1 MKAKLSALT
10 LAMMPVL
17 AYANVANSNASQI
30 EYASDSLIVV
40 YKEDATPIQK
50 KLARQIVSARISDF
64 NRDEIDDAFKNVLDG
79 RIAQYKLDNTSV
91 KDALEKL
98 EGNPAILYA
107 EPNFFYSPSVVEPN
121 DALYGDLW
129 GLNNTGQAGG
139 VEDADIDAPEAW
151 DTTTGSRDIVIGVI
165 DSGVRYD
172 HEDLIDNMW
181 TNPGEIPGDGID
193 NDGNGYIDDI
203 YGFDTA
209 NGDSDPMDDD
219 DHGTHV
225 SGTIG
230 ATGGNGIGVVG
241 VNHEVSIAGCKFIQG
256 RSGSTAAAIECINYF
271 VSLKQNGVNV
281 RATNNS
287 WGGGGFSQALEDAIA
302 AMGDEDIL
310 FLAAAGNDGTD
321 NDAIPHYPSNY
332 TLDNVVSVASIDRTD
347 GDATHNFG
355 ATSVDLAAP
364 GVNIVS
370 TISSS
375 TSSYAGFTGT
385 SMATPHV
392 TGAAALVWSYNPD
405 LTALEMKELLLSSG
419 DDNDWA
425 QGNTLTG
432 KRLNVNEAMI
442 LADPTPGFTMGVSPA
457 QSTVTAGDSA
467 TYTLSFGNIADWEG
481 EISLSLEDAAGF
493 ASLSSP
499 TAMPGDDVT
508 LTLTTADDTAFGDY
522 EVTVNAVSGDLTR
535 SRTVGLYVLPQNLN
549 DFPYTSEES
558 VVIPPNE
565 VDPDDLGVDSII
577 NIPDDLT
584 VFGTSTYVNITHTY
598 SGDLTLTLTSPSGT
612 SAVLRSQSG
621 GSTDDI
627 DASYASDAFNGEV
640 ATGDWILNVQDA
652 FNGDD
657 GTLNNWSIT
666 ITGVGEVGPA
676 APNAGFSVEVEGL
689 TATFTD
695 TSTDVNNDIVS
706 WAWDFG
712 DGASSTEQNPIHVFA
727 STGSYD
733 VTLTTTDSEGQS
745 DSVTETIS
753 VSSSIIEAS
762 VTRALLSR
770 FGSLRVDLEYTGS
783 SAETVDIYRNGEL
796 IDTVENT
803 GTYRD
808 RERRAVGTS
817 FTYMVCD
824 ETSACSDPVVAL

>member
-1 MKAKLSALT
+1 
-10 LAMMPVL
+10 MPVL
-17 AYANVANSNASQI
+17 AYASVDNSNTEVV
-30 EYASDSLIVV
+30 EYAPDSLIVV
-40 YKEDATPIQK
+40 YKEDATPLQK
-50 KLARQIVSARISDF
+50 KMARSIVSARISDF
-64 NRDEIDDAFKNVLDG
+64 DRDEIDDAFKNVLDG
-79 RIAQYKLDNTSV
+79 RIAKYEFDTSSV

-98 EGNPAILYA
+98 KGNPAILYA
-107 EPNFFYSPSVVEPN
+107 EPNYLYHTAVVEPN
-121 DALYGDLW
+121 DELYDQLW

-151 DTTTGSRDIVIGVI
+151 EKTTGSRDIVIGVI

-172 HEDLIDNMW
+172 HEDLADNMW
-181 TNPGEIPGDGID
+181 VNPGEIPGDGID
-193 NDGNGYIDDI
+193 NDNNGYIDDI
-203 YGFDTA
+203 YGIDTA

-225 SGTIG
+225 AGTIG

-271 VSLKQNGVNV
+271 VALKQNGVNV

-321 NDAIPHYPSNY
+321 NDFTPHYPSNY
-332 TLDNVVSVASIDRTD
+332 TLDNVISVASITRTD
-347 GDATHNFG
+347 GDAGHNFG

-364 GVNIVS
+364 GVSIVS

-375 TSSYAGFTGT
+375 TSAYASFTGT

-392 TGAAALVWSYNPD
+392 AGAAALVWSYNPD
-405 LTALEMKELLLSSG
+405 LSAVEMKELLLSSG
-419 DDNDWA
+419 DDNAWA
-425 QGNTLTG
+425 QGRTVTG

-442 LADPTPGFTMGVSPA
+442 LADPTPGFTMGASPS
-457 QSTVTAGDSA
+457 QRTVTAGDA
-467 TYTLSFGNIADWEG
+467 AEYTLSFGNVADWEG
-481 EISLSLEDAAGF
+481 EITLTLDDPAGLG
-493 ASLSSP
+493 SLSSS
-499 TAMPGDDVT
+499 TATPGDSVT
-508 LTLTTADDTAFGDY
+508 LTLSTADDTPFGDY
-522 EVTVNAVSGDLTR
+522 AVTVNAVSGDL
-535 SRTVGLYVLPQNLN
+535 SRTRTVELYVLPQNLN
-549 DFPYTSEES
+549 DFAYANDEAVE
-558 VVIPPNE
+558 IPRNE
-565 VDPDDLGVDSII
+565 DDVEGLGVNSII

-584 VFGTSTYVNITHTY
+584 VFGTSTYVNITHTF

-612 SAVLRSQSG
+612 STVLRSQSG
-621 GSTDDI
+621 GATDDI

-640 ATGDWILNVQDA
+640 ATGDWTLNVLDS
-652 FNGDD
+652 FDGDD
-657 GTLNNWSIT
+657 GTLNNWAIT
-666 ITGVGEVGPA
+666 ITGIGEVGPA
-676 APNAGFSVEVEGL
+676 APNAGFGVEVEGL

-695 TSTDVNNDIVS
+695 ESTDVNNDIVS
-706 WAWDFG
+706 WSWEFG
-712 DGASSTEQNPIHVFA
+712 DGASSTEQNPVHA
-727 STGSYD
+727 YAATGSYD

-745 DSVTETIS
+745 DTVTETVS
-753 VSSSIIEAS
+753 VSSSLIEAS

-770 FGSLRVDLEYTGS
+770 FGNLRVDLEYSGS
-783 SAETVDIYRNGEL
+783 SADTVDIYRNGEL

-803 GTYRD
+803 GVYRD
-808 RERRAVGTS
+808 RERRVAGSS